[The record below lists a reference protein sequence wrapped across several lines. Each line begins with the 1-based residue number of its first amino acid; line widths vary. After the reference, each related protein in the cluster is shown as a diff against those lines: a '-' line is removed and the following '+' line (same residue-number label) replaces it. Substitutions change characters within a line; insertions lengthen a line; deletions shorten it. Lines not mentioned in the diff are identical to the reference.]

1 MAGTLTVD
9 TIQSDSSYASR
20 INVTSNVAFTASANF
35 NSNVAFT
42 SPVNFTGGMQVG
54 GQDTTFG
61 GMRNKIINGS
71 MQVAQRNTS
80 AAGVVATGY
89 YACDRMQYYR
99 SGNALTVTISQ
110 AADGPA
116 GFSSCH
122 KVQTTTA
129 NTSVATNDLV
139 SNTFYTVENED
150 MQDLAWGTA
159 SAKPMT
165 LSFWVKSNKIGT
177 YSVSSYLNFSSSFY
191 VFANTYSINTAD
203 TWEYKTIVIPGFT
216 TTTIPNDNAG
226 AFGIY
231 WNARCGTQY
240 TSGTAT
246 TTWSAYT
253 ITNWAVGHTAQW
265 GTSTSDYISMTGIQL
280 EKGSAAS
287 AFENRHY
294 GQELALCQR
303 YYDQFVGGGGHALFS
318 SYGATYNYALWQF
331 KVTMRA
337 TPTIAGIYNG
347 TVSVN
352 SYAAASYAVGSNY
365 GAFGYN
371 GSAYGTVTASA
382 EL

>member
-20 INVTSNVAFTASANF
+20 INVTSNVAFTA
-35 NSNVAFT
+35 
-42 SPVNFTGGMQVG
+42 PVNFTGGMQVG

-129 NTSVATNDLV
+129 NTSVGTGDLV
-139 SNTFYTVENED
+139 SNTYYTVENED

-226 AFGIY
+226 AFSIY
-231 WNARCGTQY
+231 WNTRCGTSL

-246 TTWSAYT
+246 TTWSTYT
-253 ITNWAVGHTAQW
+253 NTNWAVGHTAQW

-280 EKGSAAS
+280 EKGSAAT
-287 AFENRHY
+287 AFENRYY

-303 YYDQFVGGGGHALFS
+303 YYQTYPGIGQGNKALWS
-318 SYGATYNYALWQF
+318 SYGATYNYVIWSF
-331 KVTMRA
+331 KTTMR
-337 TPTIAGIYNG
+337 TSPTIAGATMG
-347 TVSVN
+347 SVETP
-352 SYAAASYAVGSNY
+352 SPDAVTAYAAGSNY
-365 GAFGYN
+365 AAYGYN
-371 GSAYGTVTASA
+371 GSAYGQATATA